1 MNSDYKKTVN
11 KLLASDINGCRQFF
25 MNNGYTL
32 EEAYCNI
39 LEDNLAEAKRLFFS
53 IEDKDIRAKWGVFLC
68 GLISGKIEGYPSY
81 FALRN
86 FLEIDL
92 NLLTMYYK
100 GEYVENIVKYADW
113 LYTINPEVH
122 KFIGR
127 VFLNNHLEEY
137 GMAFLLKA
145 KDYFYNDPEL
155 HYLLAE
161 QYFKQNNIPECKKA
175 IENCL
180 NVLPEYFP
188 AIQLQKKLKK
198 NCEY

>member
-1 MNSDYKKTVN
+1 MNAEYEKNLK

-25 MNNGYTL
+25 MKNGYTL
-32 EEAYCNI
+32 EAAYCNI
-39 LEDNLAEAKRLFFS
+39 FEENIPEAKRLFLS
-53 IEDKDIRAKWGVFLC
+53 IEDNDIRAKWGVFLC
-68 GLISGKIEGYPSY
+68 GIIEGKIDGYPSY

-86 FLEIDL
+86 FFELDL
-92 NLLTMYYK
+92 NLLTIYFK

-113 LYTINPEVH
+113 LCTINPEVH

-137 GMAFLLKA
+137 GMAFLLRA

-161 QYFKQNNIPECKKA
+161 QYYKQNNITDCKKS

-188 AIQLQKKLKK
+188 AIQLQRKLKQ

>member
-1 MNSDYKKTVN
+1 MNAEYEKNLK

-25 MNNGYTL
+25 TKNGYTL
-32 EEAYCNI
+32 EAAYCNI
-39 LEDNLAEAKRLFFS
+39 FEENIPEAKRLFLS

-68 GLISGKIEGYPSY
+68 GIIEGKIDGYPSY

-86 FLEIDL
+86 FFELDL
-92 NLLTMYYK
+92 NLLTIYFK

-113 LYTINPEVH
+113 LCTINPEVH

-137 GMAFLLKA
+137 GMAFLLRA

-161 QYFKQNNIPECKKA
+161 QYYKQNNITDCKKS

-188 AIQLQKKLKK
+188 AIQLQRKLKQ